1 MFLVMISQKN
11 VSEMGDW
18 EGKQHL
24 KAPARTWAVQ
34 GNIWKN
40 NP

>member
-1 MFLVMISQKN
+1 
-11 VSEMGDW
+11 MGDW

-24 KAPARTWAVQ
+24 TAPAGTLAMQ

-40 NP
+40 NPWKNNPYSMP